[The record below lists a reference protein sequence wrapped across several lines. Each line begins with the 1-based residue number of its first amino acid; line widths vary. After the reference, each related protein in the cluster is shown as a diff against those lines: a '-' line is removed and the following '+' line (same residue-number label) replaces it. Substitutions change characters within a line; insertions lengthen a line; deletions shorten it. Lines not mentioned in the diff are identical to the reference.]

1 MGNNIKPPVID
12 KLPQM
17 EIRRMINVWTNA
29 VKIKA
34 DDKKKDQH
42 EDAIM
47 VLEAIDQEWEKIK
60 KDGGRIKRHDD
71 PDPNKVGMLSY
82 LGYHVGQTQG
92 ESPSVRRAI
101 LSQVFKGALPPV
113 FPNWYMDQWNDP
125 RTAGRLMKMAN
136 SIATFANDAKP
147 KKSARRSVQEWQDDL
162 QFLYETFY
170 IGKFGFYWPNTS

>member
-1 MGNNIKPPVID
+1 MGNDIKPPVID

-60 KDGGRIKRHDD
+60 KDGGRI
-71 PDPNKVGMLSY
+71 
-82 LGYHVGQTQG
+82 
-92 ESPSVRRAI
+92 RAC
-101 LSQVFKGALPPV
+101 
-113 FPNWYMDQWNDP
+113 
-125 RTAGRLMKMAN
+125 
-136 SIATFANDAKP
+136 
-147 KKSARRSVQEWQDDL
+147 
-162 QFLYETFY
+162 
-170 IGKFGFYWPNTS
+170 